1 MWLVISAIVIL
12 LIASFLH
19 SYCAVGLK
27 MSWLDRPMILDSSAG
42 KLLQIGWIVL
52 FVVGIAVLFIAN
64 WVWGVIGIAVY
75 WLLHPLLITPIVE
88 NTCTNNNSLSG
99 EGMRRLW

>member
-27 MSWLDRPMILDSSAG
+27 MSIIDRPLIFDSSAG
-42 KLLQIGWIVL
+42 RLLQIGWIVL
-52 FVVGIAVLFIAN
+52 FIIGIAILFIAN
-64 WVWGVIGIAVY
+64 WIWGIIGIGVY
-75 WLLHPLLITPIVE
+75 WLLLPLLVTPIVKKY
-88 NTCTNNNSLSG
+88 
-99 EGMRRLW
+99 MYKQ